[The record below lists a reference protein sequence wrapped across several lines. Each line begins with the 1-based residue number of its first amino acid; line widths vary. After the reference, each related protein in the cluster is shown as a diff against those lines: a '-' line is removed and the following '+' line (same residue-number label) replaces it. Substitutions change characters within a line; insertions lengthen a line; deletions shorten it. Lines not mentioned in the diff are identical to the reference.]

1 MLIPARA
8 NNIPATT
15 NAMPS
20 LFEWFRIFPDLSF
33 TRQVAISVG
42 DSSFWVISSG
52 LARVIRAIRTIAMII
67 IAVAII
73 SRRPILMLYP
83 RVNLNNL
90 IITDAVFIRIERND
104 RRCQIPPLPLFFIF
118 FAIFLKWML
127 CPFIYDVLYLKPF
140 VLLE

>member
-20 LFEWFRIFPDLSF
+20 LFEWFRILPDLSS

-42 DSSFWVISSG
+42 DSLFWEVSSD
-52 LARVIRAIRTIAMII
+52 LARVIRAIRAIAMII
-67 IAVAII
+67 IAVTII

-90 IITDAVFIRIERND
+90 IITDAVFTG
-104 RRCQIPPLPLFFIF
+104 
-118 FAIFLKWML
+118 
-127 CPFIYDVLYLKPF
+127 
-140 VLLE
+140 